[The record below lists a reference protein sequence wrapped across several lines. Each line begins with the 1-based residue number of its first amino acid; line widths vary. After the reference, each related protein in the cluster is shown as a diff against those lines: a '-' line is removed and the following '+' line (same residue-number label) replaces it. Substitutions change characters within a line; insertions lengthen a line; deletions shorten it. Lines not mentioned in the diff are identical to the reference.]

1 MIFIFHKFFRGI
13 KLENYDVVIV
23 GGGPAGLT
31 AGIYAGRQNLK
42 TLILDKD
49 LAGGQAREVPV
60 IDNYPGFSMANGLEL
75 IESTKSQTAKYASI
89 HEFEEVLDVSKED
102 DYFII
107 KTSKG
112 EYTSKS
118 IILTTGSKHRQLNV
132 KGENEHL
139 GKGISYCATCDGM
152 FFKGKNIL
160 VVGGGNTAA
169 IDALYLNDLGC
180 NVTIVHRRDELRCQ
194 KYLEDRLI
202 ESNIPI
208 IWNTTVEAIEGEP
221 LVNNV
226 KLVNKEGI
234 KSEISVNGVFIA
246 VGDIPYNNIA
256 CGLNLKLDEDGSILV
271 DKNQRTSLDNV
282 YSAGDVTG
290 GLKQWI
296 VACGEGAVAAISAY
310 EDIIK
315 NF

>member
-1 MIFIFHKFFRGI
+1 M
-13 KLENYDVVIV
+13 ENYDVIIV

-102 DYFII
+102 DYFIT

-180 NVTIVHRRDELRCQ
+180 KVTIVHRRDELRCQ

-256 CGLNLKLDEDGSILV
+256 CSLNLKLDDDGSILV
-271 DKNQRTSLDNV
+271 DKDQRTSLDNV

>member
-180 NVTIVHRRDELRCQ
+180 KVTIVHRRDELRCQ

>member
-1 MIFIFHKFFRGI
+1 MTFIFINFLRGI
-13 KLENYDVVIV
+13 KLENYDVIIV

-42 TLILDKD
+42 TLILDKE

-60 IDNYPGFSMANGLEL
+60 IDNYPGFSMVSGLEI
-75 IESTKSQTAKYASI
+75 IEKTKSQTSKYADI
-89 HEFEEVLDVSKED
+89 HEFEEVLDVFNENHS
-102 DYFII
+102 FIV

-112 EYTSKS
+112 EYTSKA
-118 IILTTGSKHRQLNV
+118 IILTTGSRHRQLNV

-139 GKGISYCATCDGM
+139 GKGVSYCATCDGM
-152 FFKGKNIL
+152 FFKGKDIL

-169 IDALYLNDLGC
+169 IDAIYLKDLGC
-180 NVTIVHRRDELRCQ
+180 NVTLIHRRDRLRCQ
-194 KYLEDRLI
+194 KYLEDQLI
-202 ESNIPI
+202 ESKIPI

-221 LVNNV
+221 LVSNV
-226 KLVNKEGI
+226 KLLNKDGT

-246 VGDIPYNNIA
+246 VGDIPHNKIA
-256 CGLNLKLDEDGSILV
+256 EKLNLKLSDDGSILC
-271 DKNQRTSLDNV
+271 DKYQRTGLCNV
-282 YSAGDVTG
+282 YAAGDVTG

-315 NF
+315 NS

>member
-1 MIFIFHKFFRGI
+1 M
-13 KLENYDVVIV
+13 ENYDVVIV

-180 NVTIVHRRDELRCQ
+180 KVTIVHRRDELRCQ

-256 CGLNLKLDEDGSILV
+256 CSLNLKLDDDGSILV